1 MQASTPIRPVPG
13 RHPSVRTIAGAAALL
28 GALTLQAQEGGQIH
42 GNFST
47 DGQLYNDDEQ
57 IGATAPPQDFG
68 LNAWGNL
75 NYSQG
80 GFRAGV
86 RFESYE
92 PALLGYPAGARYS
105 GSGIGYRYASYTKD
119 DLEVTVGNFY
129 EQFGQGLVF
138 RSYEERYLGVDNA
151 MDGVRLK
158 FSPDTGIYL
167 KGVIGR
173 QRFGFENGFTKGD
186 GLVRGIDGE
195 VSLTEAFPRA
205 FPKWVEKGRN
215 LTLGGSFV
223 SKFQADNDPL
233 LDLPENVGAW
243 GARANYTTA
252 KWNLYTEYAYKI
264 NDPNGSNGNIY
275 NTGQALLANVT
286 YSTKGLG
293 VSAGAHSYD
302 NMVYRSDRAAAPFD
316 LNINY
321 LPTLAKQHTYNLP
334 ATLYPYATQPNGEVS
349 YQGEVFYKF
358 KKGTPLGGEY
368 GTKLAVNWC
377 GAWSLDTT
385 RVVNDTVHYLGYR
398 TKFFRQGQRQ
408 YFSDFNVELRK
419 KVSADWELALTYINL
434 VYDIATV
441 QGKPGQSV
449 IYADMFILEG
459 LHNFTDRNSV
469 RFEVQHLSTKQDHGN
484 WATAL
489 AEFTFSPHWFVAAMD
504 QYNYGGE
511 VETEKIHYPIGTVG
525 YIRGGSR
532 FSFSYGRQRAGIFC
546 VGGVCRVVPAAN
558 GLTASITTT
567 F

>member
-1 MQASTPIRPVPG
+1 MQRPFLSAARSAAS
-13 RHPSVRTIAGAAALL
+13 ALL
-28 GALTLQAQEGGQIH
+28 LLLGTTLLAQDGGQIH
-42 GNFST
+42 GNFSM
-47 DGQLYNDDEQ
+47 DGQLYHDDAQ
-57 IGATAPPQDFG
+57 IDAVAPPQDFG
-68 LNAWGNL
+68 LNAWSNL
-75 NYSQG
+75 NYTSASG
-80 GFRAGV
+80 NFRAGV

-92 PALLGYPAGARYS
+92 PGLLGYPAGQKYT
-105 GSGIGYRYASYTKD
+105 GSGLGYRYATYSKD
-119 DLEVTVGNFY
+119 ALEVTVGNFY
-129 EQFGQGLVF
+129 EQFGQGLAF

-151 MDGVRLK
+151 MDGVRVK
-158 FSPDTGIYL
+158 FMPDTGIYL
-167 KGVIGR
+167 KGFIGR
-173 QRFGFENGFTKGD
+173 QRFGFDDGFTKGV
-186 GLVRGIDGE
+186 GIVRGIDGE
-195 VSLTEAFPRA
+195 VLLTEAFPRR
-205 FPKWVEKGRN
+205 FPKWLEKGHN
-215 LTLGGSFV
+215 LSLGGSFV
-223 SKFQADNDPL
+223 SKYQADLDPL
-233 LDLPENVGAW
+233 LELPENVGTWA
-243 GARANYTTA
+243 ARANYTTP
-252 KWNLYTEYAYKI
+252 KWNIYSEYAYKI
-264 NDPNGSNGNIY
+264 NDPNGSNNNVY
-275 NTGQALLANVT
+275 KSGQALMANVT

-302 NMVYRSDRAAAPFD
+302 NMVFQSDRGAPTLFD

-358 KKGTPLGGEY
+358 KKGTPLGGAY

-377 GAWSLDTT
+377 GAWGLDTT
-385 RVVNDTVHYLGYR
+385 HIPNDTVHFTGYH
-398 TKFFRQGQRQ
+398 TNFFTPGKRQ
-408 YFSDFNVELRK
+408 YFSDLNVEVRK
-419 KVSADWELALTYINL
+419 KVSGTWELALTYLNL
-434 VYDIATV
+434 VYDIEVV
-441 QGKPGQSV
+441 QGKAGKPV

-469 RFEVQHLSTKQDHGN
+469 RFEVQHLSTHQDHGN

-504 QYNYGGE
+504 QYNYGGS
-511 VETEKIHYPIGTVG
+511 VETEKIHYPIGSVG